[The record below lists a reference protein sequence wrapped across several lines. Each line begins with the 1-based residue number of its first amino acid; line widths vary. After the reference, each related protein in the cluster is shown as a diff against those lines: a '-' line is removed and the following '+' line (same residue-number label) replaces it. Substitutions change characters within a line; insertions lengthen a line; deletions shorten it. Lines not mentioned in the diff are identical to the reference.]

1 MQRTEPS
8 LPLEEKLLTIIPK
21 EYKSPENTGS
31 SIKGMRALW
40 GVFSG
45 IEFERPGR
53 GWEPVFSPDYTKFA
67 YRAKMGGHE
76 FIVIGDRK
84 GAEFDEVRYAVFS
97 PYGNKVAY
105 AARQSKKWSSTS
117 AMRKVVSSTKL
128 GRLSLAMTAANWP
141 TRRS

>member
-21 EYKSPENTGS
+21 EYKKPGEYGQFYQGDAGS
-31 SIKGMRALW
+31 L

-67 YRAKMGGHE
+67 YPAKMGG
-76 FIVIGDRK
+76 
-84 GAEFDEVRYAVFS
+84 
-97 PYGNKVAY
+97 
-105 AARQSKKWSSTS
+105 ARVHCH
-117 AMRKVVSSTKL
+117 R
-128 GRLSLAMTAANWP
+128 
-141 TRRS
+141 